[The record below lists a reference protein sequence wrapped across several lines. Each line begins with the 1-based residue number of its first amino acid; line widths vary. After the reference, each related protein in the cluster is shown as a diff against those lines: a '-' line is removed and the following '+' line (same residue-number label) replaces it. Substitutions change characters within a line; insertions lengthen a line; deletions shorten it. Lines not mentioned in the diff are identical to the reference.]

1 MGHLHDEVL
10 LLLRPEF
17 TSFFLSYLNLEVPVR
32 FKYQKPKFTQ
42 ESNTLKDSGRN
53 SKMTLSVKWPI
64 KLVDC

>member
-1 MGHLHDEVL
+1 M
-10 LLLRPEF
+10 
-17 TSFFLSYLNLEVPVR
+17 R

-53 SKMTLSVKWPI
+53 I

>member
-1 MGHLHDEVL
+1 MGHLHDDVL

-17 TSFFLSYLNLEVPVR
+17 TSFSLSYLNLEVPVR

-53 SKMTLSVKWPI
+53 I
-64 KLVDC
+64 K